1 VGFLKKNGWV
11 FLGLFFYNN
20 PDYEPHIGKLTVMQ
34 YVIVLT
40 E

>member
-1 VGFLKKNGWV
+1 MGFFGSV
-11 FLGLFFYNN
+11 FYNN
-20 PDYEPHIGKLTVMQ
+20 PDYEPHIGKLTIMQ